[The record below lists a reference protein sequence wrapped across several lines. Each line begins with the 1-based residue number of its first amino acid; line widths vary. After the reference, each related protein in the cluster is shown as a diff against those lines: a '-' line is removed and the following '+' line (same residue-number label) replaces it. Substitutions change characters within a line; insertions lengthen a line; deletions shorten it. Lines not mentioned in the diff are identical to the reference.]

1 MARVGRGDQA
11 ACALLVDRHLG
22 PVLGFCRRLLGD
34 PAEAEDAAQE
44 VFLRLW
50 AQAARWRPGEAKLR
64 TWLFRV
70 GHNLCIDKLRRRPT
84 LPLEAAGD
92 PVDSRTS
99 VPDAMIENESR
110 AWLRQA
116 VASLPERQRA
126 ALELC
131 HYQGMSNAEAGDV
144 LGVGVEAV
152 ESLLAR
158 ARRTLRQ
165 RLRAEAPELMA
176 DA

>member
-22 PVLGFCRRLLGD
+22 PVLGFCRRLLGN

-50 AQAARWRPGEAKLR
+50 AQAGRWRPGEAKLR

-70 GHNLCIDKLRRRPT
+70 GHNLCIDKLRRRPAM
-84 LPLEAAGD
+84 PLEAAGD
-92 PVDSRTS
+92 PAD
-99 VPDAMIENESR
+99 PEPAAPEAMIQVESR
-110 AWLRQA
+110 AWLRRA
-116 VASLPERQRA
+116 VAALPDRQRA

-131 HYQGMSNAEAGDV
+131 HYQGLSNADAAAA